1 MSGQSSNDCVVRFF
15 GNCRKPIMKTKW
27 VAKIR
32 EAGVRRL
39 LDQQL
44 DMLQP
49 LRRQADRELFSGE
62 SQASDHRRAAD
73 YLGRLDRRWR

>member
-1 MSGQSSNDCVVRFF
+1 
-15 GNCRKPIMKTKW
+15 MKTKW